1 MKKTFKLI
9 SKTILILSAVSLLN
23 ACKIDVV
30 PTDRYSDEVIWSDE
44 ASIELYVNGLYQEFR
59 RFQFGTF
66 PIGYD
71 NATDALTDIMKYT
84 STSAG
89 NGTVN
94 ILASNASRVSAA
106 SPSLNYW
113 NNGYTRIRRINEFL
127 HGLNTQET
135 SLDEAEKAR
144 YEAEARFVRGYVY
157 FWLTRINGSVIIMDE
172 LEDHTRKDMPRSSE
186 EECWNFAAEDFRFA
200 STHLPKQWDNPMAGK
215 ATQGAA
221 LGMLARTWLYAASTA
236 EFDKKQ
242 FNQDPLTGI
251 PAGKAAEYYQHAAD
265 AAQAVVDLADEGYY
279 GLDDNFS
286 SIFTD
291 KSTPESIFRI
301 DFVTQQ
307 LTHLY
312 DLGFAPPGDAPGHA
326 IVYGVPTAELVDEFE
341 MDNGQEFRW
350 SDPVMA
356 ANPYENREARFYAT
370 ILYNGASWKGR
381 TLNTTPSGGDDG
393 FVPYASSVNPGRTV
407 TGYYARKMLDPD
419 NTDFVINR
427 STQSWHELRYAEV
440 LLILAEAKAMLND
453 LAGARQALNTLRN
466 KRELPDT
473 PANSKDGM
481 MAAIEHERIVELAFE
496 GHRYWD
502 LRRWRKAHL
511 VLNDTRFTGH
521 KITPVGDGYSYEVV
535 SADNMDREF
544 SPAMY
549 YMPIVES
556 EVQRNNELNQ
566 IQGW

>member
-1 MKKTFKLI
+1 MKKTFQYIKL
-9 SKTILILSAVSLLN
+9 TLILVSTFLLQ

-30 PTDRYSDEVIWSDE
+30 PTDRYSNEVIWGDQ

-94 ILASNASRVSAA
+94 ILASNAARVSAA

-113 NNGYTRIRRINEFL
+113 NNAYSRIRRINEFL
-127 HGLNTQET
+127 HGLHTQE
-135 SLDEAEKAR
+135 SPLSAEKKAQ

-157 FWLTRINGSVIIMDE
+157 FWLNRINGSVIIMDE

-186 EECWNFAAEDFRFA
+186 EECWNFAAADFTYA
-200 STHLPKQWDNPMAGK
+200 SEHLPEKWGDAQVGK
-215 ATQGAA
+215 ATKGAA
-221 LGMLARTWLYAASTA
+221 LGMLARTWLYAASVA
-236 EFDKKQ
+236 EFDRNQ

-251 PAGKAAEYYQHAAD
+251 PTAKASEYYQNAAD
-265 AAQAVVDLADEGYY
+265 AAQAVMDLASQGYY
-279 GLDDNFS
+279 ALDDDFA

-291 KSTPESIFRI
+291 KNTPESIFRI

-307 LTHLY
+307 LTHQY

-341 MDNGQEFRW
+341 MANGGKFSW
-350 SDPVMA
+350 SNPEMSEH
-356 ANPYENREARFYAT
+356 PYENREARFYAT
-370 ILYNGASWKGR
+370 ILYNGATWKGR
-381 TLNTTPSGGDDG
+381 TLNTTPAGANDG
-393 FVPYASSVNPGRTV
+393 YVPYASSVNPGRTV

-419 NTDFVINR
+419 NMDFVINR
-427 STQSWHELRYAEV
+427 STQSWHEMRYAEI
-440 LLILAEAKAMLND
+440 LLIMAEAKTQLND
-453 LAGARQALNTLRN
+453 IAGARQALNTLRN
-466 KRELPDT
+466 ERGLPDT
-473 PANSKDGM
+473 PASSKAGLMD
-481 MAAIEHERIVELAFE
+481 AIEHERIVELAFE

-502 LRRWRKAHL
+502 LRRWRKAHI
-511 VLNDTRFTGH
+511 VLNDVRFTGH
-521 KITPVGDGYSYEVV
+521 KVTNVGEGFSYEVV
-535 SADNMDREF
+535 SADNLDREF

-556 EVQRNNELNQ
+556 EIQRNNELDQ
-566 IQGW
+566 IKGW